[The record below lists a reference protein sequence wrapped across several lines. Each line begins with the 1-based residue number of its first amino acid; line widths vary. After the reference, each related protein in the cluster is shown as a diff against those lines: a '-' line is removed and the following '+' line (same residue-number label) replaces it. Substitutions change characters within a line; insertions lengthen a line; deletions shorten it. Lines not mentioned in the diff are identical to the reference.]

1 MAKLCLITIPGLDV
15 RADWRT
21 VHDRLL
27 DDFPKVTDV
36 LATTMS
42 ETILITYDGRGD
54 IDAWFEVAR
63 ETLRTR
69 RQDVRASHQIA
80 PTRGR
85 LLTKRTSRRRQP

>member
-1 MAKLCLITIPGLDV
+1 MAKLCLITVPGLDV

-42 ETILITYDGRGD
+42 ETILIAYDGRGD
-54 IDAWFEVAR
+54 IDAWFDVASDTIR
-63 ETLRTR
+63 MR
-69 RQDVRASHQIA
+69 RQDVRPSRRSA
-80 PTRGR
+80 PTRR
-85 LLTKRTSRRRQP
+85 VLMRRTSPRRRP